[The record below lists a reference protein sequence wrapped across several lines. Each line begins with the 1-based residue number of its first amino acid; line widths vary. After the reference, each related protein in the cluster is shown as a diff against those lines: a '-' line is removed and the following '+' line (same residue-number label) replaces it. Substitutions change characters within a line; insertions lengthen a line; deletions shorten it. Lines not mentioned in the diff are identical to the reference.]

1 MEDIFDTNSQF
12 PFEKIT
18 LITPTAMTGGVYF
31 SKILINKK
39 QLYIQSPKCK
49 TKQGIIKS
57 GKKNYADLVFTNDD
71 EEFIQWIDSFEQTVK
86 KHIYTNREKWFD
98 MDLDEDDVDNY
109 FSPTV
114 KFFKSG
120 KQYIMRVNI
129 SQRIGSSP
137 LKIYDEN
144 EMDVE
149 MESINENTQLITIL
163 EIQGVRCSTKSFQ
176 IDIELKQIMVLK
188 PVNLFEKCIIKSKQ
202 SKENLEKD
210 LVNNKTET
218 NSVKTPNIKILTVET
233 PIVEPQRNE
242 VPIDEDFVDNNVI
255 KMHISELSKDETSKD
270 ETSKDKIPGD
280 EMSKNETSRDET
292 SKDEIPGDEMSRD
305 ETSRDETSQAQ
316 THVDELFKNDT
327 SDILEIDLDIDEI
340 ETSNIFHLKEKTE
353 IYYQMYKEARQKAK
367 LAKSLAL
374 SSYLEARRIKNLY
387 MLDNIDESDESDLED
402 LDNLEK

>member
-18 LITPTAMTGGVYF
+18 LITPTAMAGGVYF

-71 EEFIQWIDSFEQTVK
+71 EEFIQWIESFEQTVK

-218 NSVKTPNIKILTVET
+218 NSGKTPNIKILTVDM
-233 PIVEPQRNE
+233 PIGEPQRNE

-255 KMHISELSKDETSKD
+255 KTHISELSKDETSKD
-270 ETSKDKIPGD
+270 EMPRD
-280 EMSKNETSRDET
+280 EMSKDEMPRDET
-292 SKDEIPGDEMSRD
+292 SRD
-305 ETSRDETSQAQ
+305 ETSRDETSRDEISQAE

-353 IYYQMYKEARQKAK
+353 IYYQMYREARQKAK